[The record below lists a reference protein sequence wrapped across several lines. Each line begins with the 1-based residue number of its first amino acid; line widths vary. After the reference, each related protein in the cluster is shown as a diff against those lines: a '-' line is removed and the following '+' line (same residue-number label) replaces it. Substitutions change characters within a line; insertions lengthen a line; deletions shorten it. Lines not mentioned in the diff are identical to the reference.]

1 MTLAQRLGELAT
13 ANEQGLL
20 ECVTR
25 FHFFS
30 KRTLSLT
37 NTGCSDDE
45 YRLLRA
51 NLFERFA
58 NVSTVPSEAPIVR
71 LSVSAHQSPPSLQCP
86 PYFEW
91 LLMLNWLQ
99 ARIYPHLLATRGRI
113 PFIPKRQ

>member
-20 ECVTR
+20 ECVAFSR
-25 FHFFS
+25 FFA
-30 KRTLSLT
+30 LGLT
-37 NTGCSDDE
+37 SAGYSDDE

-71 LSVSAHQSPPSLQCP
+71 LSVSAHQSSLPFQHSRV
-86 PYFEW
+86 
-91 LLMLNWLQ
+91 LG
-99 ARIYPHLLATRGRI
+99 GR
-113 PFIPKRQ
+113 

>member
-20 ECVTR
+20 ECVV
-25 FHFFS
+25 FFS
-30 KRTLSLT
+30 HLALGLT
-37 NTGCSDDE
+37 CAGSSDDE

-71 LSVSAHQSPPSLQCP
+71 LSVSAHQSSSSFLCSPCG
-86 PYFEW
+86 
-91 LLMLNWLQ
+91 LLTSDFPQ
-99 ARIYPHLLATRGRI
+99 ARIYPPPPHTPHGRL
-113 PFIPKRQ
+113 PFTPKRQ